1 MIGAGLSSASMVGR
15 PRNSASELRERLPRT
30 RSDVDLALR
39 AQLQRMRRALYRGP
53 LRRSVNRLFFTDIVE
68 LTGNFEN
75 VTWLGKPVWQ
85 NVLDL
90 WIIQE
95 TIFELRPA
103 LLVETGTNRGGSS
116 WFYAQLFDLLDQG
129 KVVTSDIEKMHDL
142 SHPRV
147 EYLIGSSTAPEVME
161 RVRVATEAADGPV
174 MVILDSDHS
183 ERHVADELALYAPL
197 VTPESYLLVQD
208 GSTDT
213 LPVFRSGRPGPL
225 PAIRRF
231 VRAHPEFQI
240 DRERCDRFPITHHP
254 DGWLRRLRR

>member
-1 MIGAGLSSASMVGR
+1 MTAGRSTSVSA
-15 PRNSASELRERLPRT
+15 LRDRFPRT
-30 RSDVDLALR
+30 RADFDLAVH
-39 AQLQRMRRALYRGP
+39 AQLQRARRAVYRGKI
-53 LRRSVNRLFFTDIVE
+53 RSSVNRLFFTDIVE
-68 LTGNFEN
+68 RTDNFGS

-95 TIFELRPA
+95 TLSEVRPS
-103 LLVETGTNRGGSS
+103 LLIETGTNRGGSS
-116 WFYAQLFDLLDQG
+116 WFYAQLFDLMG
-129 KVVTSDIEKMHDL
+129 HGGRVITSDIEKMHDL

-147 EYLIGSSTAPEVME
+147 EYLIGSSVAPHVVE
-161 RVRVATEAADGPV
+161 RVRAAASESSGPV

-183 ERHVADELALYAPL
+183 ERHVAAELEVYAPL
-197 VTPESYLLVQD
+197 VTPGSYVLVQD

-231 VRAHPEFQI
+231 VAANPDFEI
-240 DRERCDRFPITHHP
+240 DRARCARFPVTHHP
-254 DGWLRRLRR
+254 DGWLRRLQA